1 MARSVLLALHILL
14 IIAWLGIDVGVFTS
28 SFLIRKRGLSG
39 DARVELRRLMRGLDL
54 APRLSLMATPLV
66 GTSLASTVGFI
77 DIPSWVL
84 PLLTVVTFG
93 WLAGAV
99 WSYQRLD
106 AVGRSRR
113 DDAAQARVFA
123 RVDLSLRVA
132 IIAFF
137 GITGAIGL
145 ASGGGFW
152 GAPFLALKSLLFA
165 ITVIAGLWIRKAA
178 KPFTPALWAVLD
190 EGESEDQL
198 RTMDSAMRAV
208 YPGVLTIWIALVIMV
223 FVATVRPG

>member
-1 MARSVLLALHILL
+1 MARSLLLAVHILL

-28 SFLIRKRGLSG
+28 SFLIRRRGLSS
-39 DARVELRRLMRGLDL
+39 DARIELRRLMRGLDL

-77 DIPSWVL
+77 DIPGWVI
-84 PLLTVVTFG
+84 PLLTVVTVT
-93 WLAGAV
+93 WLAGGV
-99 WSYQRLD
+99 WSYRRLD
-106 AVGRSRR
+106 EVGRPRH
-113 DDAAQARVFA
+113 DDASRARLFA
-123 RVDLSLRVA
+123 RVDLSLRVV

-137 GITGAIGL
+137 GLTGAVGI
-145 ASGGGFW
+145 ATGGGFW
-152 GAPFLALKSLLFA
+152 GANFLAIKSLLFA
-165 ITVIAGLWIRKAA
+165 ITVVAGLWIRKAA

-190 EGESEDQL
+190 EGESEEQL
-198 RTMDSAMRAV
+198 RTMDAAMRAV